1 MENPNPHFAKSLARR
16 EARARRPNKMGW
28 VLFYVFLICASATLR
43 LYPEMAEYVVL
54 TPENTQQ
61 KNLQPSKRH
70 LQPQGSVKLWPKGRI
85 KVRRG
90 IRCQLESDAID
101 SQAMAKKVE
110 KCLAKCKRAIIS
122 PL

>member
-1 MENPNPHFAKSLARR
+1 MKKQTPHFGKILARR
-16 EARARRPNKMGW
+16 EARARRSNKMRR

-70 LQPQGSVKLWPKGRI
+70 L
-85 KVRRG
+85 
-90 IRCQLESDAID
+90 
-101 SQAMAKKVE
+101 
-110 KCLAKCKRAIIS
+110 
-122 PL
+122 

>member
-16 EARARRPNKMGW
+16 EARARRSNKMGR

-61 KNLQPSKRH
+61 K
-70 LQPQGSVKLWPKGRI
+70 KLAAVQETPTAP
-85 KVRRG
+85 G
-90 IRCQLESDAID
+90 IRQT
-101 SQAMAKKVE
+101 MAKRPDQSTQRHQAPIRK
-110 KCLAKCKRAIIS
+110 
-122 PL
+122 